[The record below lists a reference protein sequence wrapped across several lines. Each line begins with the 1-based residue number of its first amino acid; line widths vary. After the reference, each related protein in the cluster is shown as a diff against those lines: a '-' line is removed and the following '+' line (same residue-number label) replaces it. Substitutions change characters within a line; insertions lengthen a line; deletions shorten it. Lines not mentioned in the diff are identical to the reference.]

1 MLQCFVFFLNKL
13 KHWCS
18 AVKRVRDLPAR
29 GAVLA
34 GCAAAGGALSER
46 GVSSL
51 APFCLASLRA
61 LLTSRLRAL
70 LLPLLSRKHVTV
82 SVQKM
87 KPCRLSITASAR

>member
-1 MLQCFVFFLNKL
+1 MK
-13 KHWCS
+13 S
-18 AVKRVRDLPAR
+18 ERDLPAR

-70 LLPLLSRKHVTV
+70 LLPLLSRTHVSLSASHAANPLQFLRV
-82 SVQKM
+82 ELLFICAM
-87 KPCRLSITASAR
+87 KIFTDA

>member
-1 MLQCFVFFLNKL
+1 MN
-13 KHWCS
+13 
-18 AVKRVRDLPAR
+18 RERDLPAC

-46 GVSSL
+46 GVSSP

-70 LLPLLSRKHVTV
+70 LLPLLSPKHVAHPLQFLRAELLFIYAIKIFTD
-82 SVQKM
+82 
-87 KPCRLSITASAR
+87 A